1 MYCRQCG
8 SRINEGAA
16 FCGTCGASVAL
27 APGEAPAV
35 SASLGAAAPFAA
47 SGGPFTGGRTDWTL
61 RDVLFALL
69 WFLGLLII
77 LPIPFAIPFLIAS
90 GDAESP
96 AVLTASLVGSAFAD
110 IGWVVTAVWFSFRK
124 YGGGWE
130 RLGFRRPTW
139 STAGWAI
146 AAAVAA
152 FAFAAAYTGLIEWFD
167 ITALKSERDDQ
178 IPNEILDNAGLMAL
192 TGVLV
197 IGFAPICEEILFRGF
212 VFPGLAKAWGP
223 VLAGAA
229 TAAIFASAHIGLAWH
244 KTFIPIFLVAAVFA
258 AAYYKSGNIFATI
271 AAHLIFNTIA
281 FIGLTQSDSDDAA
294 SVAWARDLLAGAMGR

>member
-16 FCGTCGASVAL
+16 FCGTCGAAVAL
-27 APGEAPAV
+27 APGD
-35 SASLGAAAPFAA
+35 AAATTA
-47 SGGPFTGGRTDWTL
+47 STSADASSSGGGPFTGGRVDWTL
-61 RDVLFALL
+61 QDVLFALL
-69 WFLGLLII
+69 WFLGLLIL
-77 LPIPFAIPFLIAS
+77 LPIPFAIPFAVAS
-90 GDAESP
+90 GADSTATL
-96 AVLTASLVGSAFAD
+96 AASLVGSAFAD
-110 IGWVVTAVWFSFRK
+110 VGWVAVAVWFSFRK

-130 RLGFRRPTW
+130 RLGFRRPGW

-167 ITALKSERDDQ
+167 VTALKSERDDQ

-294 SVAWARDLLAGAMGR
+294 SIAWARDVLAGAMGR